1 MPWLSGTYVT
11 LEYPLPYMGFVVSAN
26 RHVSQFENGRLKNF
40 GVLDSY
46 DSRFAAFE
54 RGSSFVISLDG
65 PWYQKLAYTMRLFSY
80 ESRHYLPQDATQKA
94 KAGISF
100 DLLLTID
107 RQGRLGVEVLRPK
120 QLSEAA
126 FRHGLWHPSTRSIT
140 ISFLDVTSA
149 LCMPTTIG
157 SSRII
162 CNA

>member
-1 MPWLSGTYVT
+1 
-11 LEYPLPYMGFVVSAN
+11 
-26 RHVSQFENGRLKNF
+26 
-40 GVLDSY
+40 
-46 DSRFAAFE
+46 
-54 RGSSFVISLDG
+54 
-65 PWYQKLAYTMRLFSY
+65 MRLFSY

-120 QLSEAA
+120 QLSVKTPPARLPISEPRFPS
-126 FRHGLWHPSTRSIT
+126 FRHGLWHPSTRST
-140 ISFLDVTSA
+140 TTSFPGVTSA